1 MGHCALHLAR
11 IAGRTCQVCF
21 GVRGMMLVAALS
33 LVGCRS
39 YFPAEVKRQVSEAGA
54 IGLSYGG
61 TRHVSYLITTQFIAG
76 RSRTYRALQQH
87 ARCGKDAPRIHVR
100 WRDPRIDP
108 DQAEELCHWIS
119 AAASFVAGYSHG
131 RNIGTIHVDI
141 IGVGEKRDAR
151 WLSVAVPGKLSMRL
165 AVRWLVD
172 KEHRATEAVSQVAH
186 ELTHVDAHFLMPGRD
201 NDTEELAYLAG
212 ACAQWRVVGVLA
224 TRDLIAGP
232 LQGGEDV
239 FRRSSQVAHRI
250 WSLLHHFV
258 AATPLTG
265 SSPQAAE
272 FSALCE
278 NRLRAGFALPR
289 DH

>member
-1 MGHCALHLAR
+1 
-11 IAGRTCQVCF
+11 
-21 GVRGMMLVAALS
+21 MMLVVALS

-61 TRHVSYLITTQFIAG
+61 TRRVSYLITTQFIPG
-76 RSRTYRALQQH
+76 RSLPSRASQQ
-87 ARCGKDAPRIHVR
+87 RVQCGEDVPRIHVR
-100 WRDPRIDP
+100 WRDPRIEP
-108 DQAEELCHWIS
+108 DQAEALCRWIA
-119 AAASFVAGYSHG
+119 AAASFVAGYSQG
-131 RNIGTIHVDI
+131 RSVSTIHVDI
-141 IGVGEKRDAR
+141 VGVGEKRDAR
-151 WLSVAVPGKLSMRL
+151 WLSVAAPGKLSMRL
-165 AVRWLVD
+165 AVRWLAD
-172 KEHRATEAVSQVAH
+172 EEHRATEAVSQVAH
-186 ELTHVDAHFLMPGRD
+186 ELTHVDANFLMPGRTH
-201 NDTEELAYLAG
+201 DTEELAYLAG

-250 WSLLHHFV
+250 WSLLHRFV
-258 AATPLTG
+258 AAAPLTD

-278 NRLRAGFALPR
+278 RRLRAGFAVLR
-289 DH
+289 EH